1 MKYIILLVI
10 LFIPIGCDK
19 QFPTLIPIEYSY
31 SYNEQ
36 ELDLMNITNQYRQS
50 LQVNTLAPIGH
61 IGYLCQEHNLYMI
74 EKDTISHDYFYD
86 RQVNLEQLYKA
97 TEIGE
102 IIAYNY
108 QNNQSVLQA
117 WIDSPE
123 HAHILKKST
132 YTNFGV
138 SITTDPTTNRKYYT
152 FIFIKK

>member
-1 MKYIILLVI
+1 
-10 LFIPIGCDK
+10 
-19 QFPTLIPIEYSY
+19 
-31 SYNEQ
+31 
-36 ELDLMNITNQYRQS
+36 
-50 LQVNTLAPIGH
+50 
-61 IGYLCQEHNLYMI
+61 MI
-74 EKDTISHDYFYD
+74 EKDTINHDYAYN

-138 SITTDPTTNRKYYT
+138 SITIDPTTNRKYYT

>member
-19 QFPTLIPIEYSY
+19 QSPEPIHIEYQY

-36 ELDLMNITNQYRQS
+36 EIDLMNITNHYRDS
-50 LQVNTLAPIGH
+50 LQLSTLVPIGH
-61 IGYLCQEHNLYMI
+61 IGHLCETHNLYMI

-86 RQVNLEQLYKA
+86 RQVNLEQLYGA
-97 TEIGE
+97 TDIGE

-117 WIDSPE
+117 WLGSPD
-123 HAHILKKST
+123 HAHVLKKPA

-138 SITTDPTTNRKYYT
+138 SITTDPVTNKKYYT
-152 FIFIKK
+152 FIFIRK